1 MNELKVTGKQSFMG
15 IDIPII
21 EGGFGEDKRIVT
33 AKTVAEIHNIE
44 IKEVTK
50 SINRLLEKK
59 RLKENVDY
67 IDVVSQVNS
76 LPMDLDQI
84 FSVKPAYLSRTKNI
98 YILSERGYTKLIKA
112 MDDDKSWEV
121 MDQFIDEYFEMRKTI
136 KEVISAEDLAL
147 LRICK
152 SNSPE
157 ETALAVK
164 EYRCVVTQPL
174 VKALEEQKPLVDF
187 ANKVSVANNNIDMG
201 KMAKLFH
208 EKNNI
213 DIGRNRLFE
222 ILRNKKILMS
232 DNTPYQ
238 TYIERNWFKVIETT
252 KDTQYGTKVFTKVLV
267 TGSGQLKITDI
278 ILGEF
283 SKELVIA

>member
-1 MNELKVTGKQSFMG
+1 MAISNY
-15 IDIPII
+15 
-21 EGGFGEDKRIVT
+21 
-33 AKTVAEIHNIE
+33 
-44 IKEVTK
+44 
-50 SINRLLEKK
+50 EK
-59 RLKENVDY
+59 L
-67 IDVVSQVNS
+67 
-76 LPMDLDQI
+76 
-84 FSVKPAYLSRTKNI
+84 
-98 YILSERGYTKLIKA
+98 
-112 MDDDKSWEV
+112 
-121 MDQFIDEYFEMRKTI
+121 
-136 KEVISAEDLAL
+136 
-147 LRICK
+147 
-152 SNSPE
+152 
-157 ETALAVK
+157 
-164 EYRCVVTQPL
+164 VTQPL

-187 ANKVSVANNNIDMG
+187 ANKVTSANNTIDMG
-201 KMAKLFH
+201 KMAKLLH

-283 SKELVIA
+283 SKELVVV